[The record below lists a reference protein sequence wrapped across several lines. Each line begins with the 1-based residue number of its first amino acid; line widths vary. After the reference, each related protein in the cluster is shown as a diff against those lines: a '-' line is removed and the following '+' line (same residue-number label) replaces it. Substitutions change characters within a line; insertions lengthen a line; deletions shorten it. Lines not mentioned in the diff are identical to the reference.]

1 MAGLTAEARAGSPL
15 SVPRGRPRRN
25 LLLVCAGVLVLVV
38 IGLLTMMFGAVT
50 LSAGEALG
58 GLGAGSDSLAGLVV
72 GQIRLPRFLD
82 AILVGALLGV
92 AGALLQ
98 GVTRNPLG
106 DPTIFGLTAA
116 AGLASATAISINPQ
130 IPQWG
135 IALACMSGGLG
146 GAAIL
151 FVIAYRGAV
160 SPVRLAL
167 AGVALSALFGAFTVA
182 LLASV
187 RTFLQTTLG
196 FLAGGLYGADWS
208 DFRSILPYA
217 LPALVARP
225 RPLRTPQ
232 YSRPRRRRS
241 DGARCPRRPYATGH
255 PRRRRHPHRRRCRRG
270 RARQLRGTAQPP
282 CRPLHR
288 RFRQP
293 LPHSRLRPGG
303 RHHRHRRRP
312 RRKARHQPLGDPHG
326 HHHGRPGR
334 PLPPVPRAVS
344 RCSRETRCRRPD
356 PALQRP

>member
-58 GLGAGSDSLAGLVV
+58 GLGASSDSLAGLVV
-72 GQIRLPRFLD
+72 GHIRLPRFLD

-208 DFRSILPYA
+208 DCRSILPYA
-217 LPALVARP
+217 LPALV
-225 RPLRTPQ
+225 
-232 YSRPRRRRS
+232 
-241 DGARCPRRPYATGH
+241 GALALSGRLNTLALGDDVATGLGVLAD
-255 PRRRRHPHRRRCRRG
+255 RTRLAILVVAGILTAAAVAVAGLVSFVGLLSPHV
-270 RARQLRGTAQPP
+270 ARYIAGSDNRYLIPASALVGAIIVTASDLVAKLVISPSEIP
-282 CRPLHR
+282 MGIITAALGAPFLLYLV
-288 RFRQP
+288 RF
-293 LPHSRLRPGG
+293 
-303 RHHRHRRRP
+303 
-312 RRKARHQPLGDPHG
+312 K
-326 HHHGRPGR
+326 
-334 PLPPVPRAVS
+334 V
-344 RCSRETRCRRPD
+344 
-356 PALQRP
+356 